1 MSLEQTSL
9 TLDRASAAHDLK
21 TIISADRKP
30 RILAVDD
37 QRDALRLLQIRLQN
51 AGFECV
57 TAGDGPGALN
67 LLGKE
72 SVDVIILDV
81 MMPQMDGF
89 EVCRR
94 LKQDER
100 TKDIPVL
107 FLTAKFEMEDK
118 VRGLEVGGHDYLSKP
133 VEQPELLARTKSAL
147 RVKQLQDQLKERLEL
162 QKTINQLH
170 QGMLGEHWQKT
181 LGQLAASLAHEINN
195 PLAAALGSAQLLA
208 MEEGLD
214 KNVLDRLTI
223 IDRSLQRAGQK
234 LRSLLLIAQNS
245 RHAQTIS
252 VGHMVEDL
260 ATIVNFQVVVNK
272 VALHTEFDESCEWQG
287 VLSELA
293 RAILYVINNAIE
305 AVAGVSAPAITLR
318 VVPDGA
324 FSRIEI
330 IDNGPGISNDLRERV
345 FEAFFTTKG
354 APHNGVGLYLANKIV
369 QNAGGKIE
377 LHPPPNGQGTRVVIF
392 LPVPE
397 T

>member
-1 MSLEQTSL
+1 MTIESP
-9 TLDRASAAHDLK
+9 TLDRASAAFDLK
-21 TIISADRKP
+21 TIISAERKP

-51 AGFECV
+51 AGFDCL
-57 TAGDGPGALN
+57 TAGNGADAIA

-94 LKQDER
+94 LKMEER
-100 TKDIPVL
+100 TRDIPVL

-133 VEQPELLARTKSAL
+133 VEQPELLARTRSAL
-147 RVKQLQDQLKERLEL
+147 RVKQLQDQLKERIQL
-162 QKTINQLH
+162 QQTINQLH

-214 KNVLDRLTI
+214 KNVLDRLLI

-272 VALHTEFDESCEWQG
+272 VALHMDLDESAEWQG

-305 AVAGVSAPAITLR
+305 
-318 VVPDGA
+318 
-324 FSRIEI
+324 
-330 IDNGPGISNDLRERV
+330 
-345 FEAFFTTKG
+345 
-354 APHNGVGLYLANKIV
+354 
-369 QNAGGKIE
+369 
-377 LHPPPNGQGTRVVIF
+377 
-392 LPVPE
+392 
-397 T
+397 

>member
-1 MSLEQTSL
+1 MSIEN

-21 TIISADRKP
+21 TIISAERKP

-57 TAGDGPGALN
+57 TAGDGPSAIE

-94 LKQDER
+94 LKLDER
-100 TKDIPVL
+100 TRDIPVL

-147 RVKQLQDQLKERLEL
+147 RVKQLQDQLKERIQL
-162 QKTINQLH
+162 QQTINQLH

-214 KNVLDRLTI
+214 KNVLDRLLI

-245 RHAQTIS
+245 KHAQTIS
-252 VGHMVEDL
+252 LGHMVEDL

-272 VALHTEFDESCEWQG
+272 VALNTDLDESAEWQG
-287 VLSELA
+287 TPNELA

-305 AVAGVSAPAITLR
+305 AVTGVQNPAITLR
-318 VVPDGA
+318 VVPGMP
-324 FSRIEI
+324 FNQVQI
-330 IDNGPGISNDLRERV
+330 IDNGPGIPHDLRGRV
-345 FEAFFTTKG
+345 FESFFTTKG
-354 APHNGVGLYLANKIV
+354 PPHNGVGLYLANKIV
-369 QNAGGKIE
+369 QSIGGKIE
-377 LHPPPNGQGTRVVIF
+377 LQIPPNAQGAQVVIF
-392 LPVPE
+392 IPAPE
-397 T
+397 A

>member
-1 MSLEQTSL
+1 MSIEAT
-9 TLDRASAAHDLK
+9 TLDRATAAFDLK
-21 TIISADRKP
+21 TIISAERKP

-51 AGFECV
+51 AGFDCL
-57 TAGDGPGALN
+57 TAGNGVDAIA

-89 EVCRR
+89 EVCKR
-94 LKQDER
+94 LKMEER

-147 RVKQLQDQLKERLEL
+147 RVKQLQDQLKERIQL
-162 QKTINQLH
+162 QQTINQLH

-214 KNVLDRLTI
+214 KNVLDRLLI

-245 RHAQTIS
+245 RHAQTVS
-252 VGHMVEDL
+252 LGHMVEDL
-260 ATIVNFQVVVNK
+260 AAIVNFQVVVNK
-272 VALHTEFDESCEWQG
+272 VAMHTDIDESAEWQG

-305 AVAGVSAPAITLR
+305 AVTGVQNPAITMR
-318 VVPDGA
+318 VTAGA
-324 FSRIEI
+324 QFNEI
-330 IDNGPGISNDLRERV
+330 HVIDNGPGIPAELRERV

-377 LHPPPNGQGTRVVIF
+377 LRVPASGQGAEVVIF
-392 LPVPE
+392 LPGPE
-397 T
+397 A

>member
-1 MSLEQTSL
+1 MNSDSGS
-9 TLDRASAAHDLK
+9 LDRATAAIDLK

-30 RILAVDD
+30 RVLAVDD

-51 AGFECV
+51 AGFECL
-57 TAGDGPGALN
+57 TASDGPAALA
-67 LLGKE
+67 LLQKE
-72 SVDVIILDV
+72 LVDVIILDV

-89 EVCRR
+89 EVCKR
-94 LKQDER
+94 LKAEER

-147 RVKQLQDQLKERLEL
+147 RVKQLQDQLKERIQL
-162 QKTINQLH
+162 QQTINQLH
-170 QGMLGEHWQKT
+170 QGMLSEHWQKT

-214 KNVLDRLTI
+214 KNILDRLLI

-245 RHAQTIS
+245 KHAQTIS
-252 VGHMVEDL
+252 IGHMVEDL

-272 VALHTEFDESCEWQG
+272 VALHTDLDDSCEWQG
-287 VLSELA
+287 IPNDLA
-293 RAILYVINNAIE
+293 RAVLYVINNAIE
-305 AVAGVSAPAITLR
+305 AVTGVSNPAITLR
-318 VVPDGA
+318 VVPGA
-324 FSRIEI
+324 STNQIQV
-330 IDNGPGISNDLRERV
+330 IDNGPGISHELRERV
-345 FEAFFTTKG
+345 FEPFFTTKG
-354 APHNGVGLYLANKIV
+354 PPHNGVGLFLAQKII

-377 LHPPPNGQGTRVVIF
+377 LQIPANNQGAQVVIS
-392 LPVPE
+392 LPIPE
-397 T
+397 G

>member
-1 MSLEQTSL
+1 MNMETGN
-9 TLDRASAAHDLK
+9 LDRATAAIDLK
-21 TIISADRKP
+21 TIISAERKP
-30 RILAVDD
+30 RVLAVDD

-51 AGFECV
+51 AGYDCL
-57 TAGDGPGALN
+57 TANDGASALE
-67 LLGKE
+67 LLAKE
-72 SVDVIILDV
+72 AVDVIILDV

-94 LKQDER
+94 LKAEAKTR
-100 TKDIPVL
+100 DIPVL

-147 RVKQLQDQLKERLEL
+147 RVKQLQDQLKERIEL
-162 QKTINQLH
+162 QQTINQLH
-170 QGMLGEHWQKT
+170 QGMLSEHWQKT

-208 MEEGLD
+208 MEDNLD
-214 KNVLDRLTI
+214 KNILDRLLI

-252 VGHMVEDL
+252 IGHMVEDL

-272 VALHTEFDESCEWQG
+272 VALHTDLDESCEWQG
-287 VLSELA
+287 IPNELA

-305 AVAGVSAPAITLR
+305 AVTGVATPAITLR
-318 VVPDGA
+318 VLAGA
-324 FSRIEI
+324 PFSQIHV
-330 IDNGPGISNDLRERV
+330 IDNGPGIPKDLRERV

-354 APHNGVGLYLANKIV
+354 APHNGVGLYLANKII

-377 LHPPPNGQGTRVVIF
+377 LQVPPSGHGAQVVIY
-392 LPVPE
+392 LPIPE
-397 T
+397 G

>member
-1 MSLEQTSL
+1 MSTEAP
-9 TLDRASAAHDLK
+9 TLDRASAAFDLK
-21 TIISADRKP
+21 TIISAERKP

-51 AGFECV
+51 AGFDCL
-57 TAGDGPGALN
+57 TAGCGADALT

-94 LKQDER
+94 LKMEER
-100 TKDIPVL
+100 TRDIPVL

-147 RVKQLQDQLKERLEL
+147 RVKQLQDQLKERIQL
-162 QKTINQLH
+162 QQTINQLH

-214 KNVLDRLTI
+214 KNVLDRLLI

-245 RHAQTIS
+245 RHAQTVS
-252 VGHMVEDL
+252 LGHMVEDL
-260 ATIVNFQVVVNK
+260 AAIVNFQVVVNK
-272 VALHTEFDESCEWQG
+272 VALHTEIDEAAEWQG

-305 AVAGVSAPAITLR
+305 AVAGVQAPAITMR
-318 VVPDGA
+318 VVAGNP
-324 FSRIEI
+324 FNEI
-330 IDNGPGISNDLRERV
+330 HITDNGPGIPAELRERV
-345 FEAFFTTKG
+345 FESFFTTKG

-377 LHPPPNGQGTRVVIF
+377 LHTPSNGQGAEVVIY
-392 LPVPE
+392 LPGPE
-397 T
+397 A